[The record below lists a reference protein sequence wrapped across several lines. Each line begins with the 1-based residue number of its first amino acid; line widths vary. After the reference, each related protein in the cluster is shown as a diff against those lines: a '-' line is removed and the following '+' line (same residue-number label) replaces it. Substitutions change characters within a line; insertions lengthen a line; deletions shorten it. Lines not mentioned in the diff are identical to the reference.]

1 MTHVESTRPAD
12 WRTATV
18 KSVADV
24 RFSSVDKKTRPGER
38 PVRLCN
44 YLDVYTR
51 EYIRGDEPFMAA
63 TATEPEIAQFGLR
76 QGDVLLTKDSETPDD
91 IGVPSV
97 IMCERDDLVC
107 GYHLAM
113 LRPDKSQVDSVFLSK
128 QLRLPR
134 MARYFGRMSNG
145 LTRYGLPTAA
155 VENAELWLPP
165 DVTEQTRIAA
175 VLQRVDAT
183 IARTERGIAKLKLI
197 KAGLLQDLLTR
208 GIDDNGDL
216 RDPAV
221 HPEQFKDSSLGKVPE
236 TWDVVP
242 IAALGTIV
250 AGGTPSRG
258 VPSYWGGGVPWVTPS
273 EITILTDMCVRA
285 TRETISPAG
294 VAASAATILPVGS
307 LLVTTRATIGA
318 IALAGC
324 PLTTNQGFKSIVPNE
339 TANSEFFYYGLHMAV
354 PEMIKR
360 AIGSTFQEISKS
372 QFERIL
378 VRRPTI
384 TEQERILQ
392 VLLAAD
398 CRIKTESGKV
408 MKLNLIKQ
416 GLMHDLLTGH
426 VRVPL
431 ELGET
436 HARDTAGDGRRSERK
451 ANIYFMRSVLAAEI
465 VEQMHEHA
473 TFGHVKFQKTL
484 FLCERVAGL
493 DLETRYHRAAAGPH
507 DNRLM
512 RSVDGQMKKQKWFRV
527 VPRGVGADGK
537 PVGWAYER
545 MEKAGGHREWFEK
558 YWAAARER
566 IQRVID
572 MLRPLDTRRCEVVAT
587 LYSAW
592 EDLLA
597 AGREATDD
605 AIVNE
610 VLTNWH
616 ESKQAIP
623 RDTWIRA
630 LGWMRKQELQ
640 PATIGTR

>member
-1 MTHVESTRPAD
+1 MTHVEPTRPAD
-12 WRTATV
+12 WTTV
-18 KSVADV
+18 TMKSVADV

-76 QGDVLLTKDSETPDD
+76 QGDVLITKDSETPDD
-91 IGVPSV
+91 IGIPSV

-107 GYHLAM
+107 GYHLAL
-113 LRPDKSQVDSVFLSK
+113 LRPDKSQVNPIFLSK

-134 MARYFGRMSNG
+134 LARYFGRMSNG

-155 VENAELWLPP
+155 VQNAALWLPP

-175 VLQRVDAT
+175 VLQQADA
-183 IARTERGIAKLKLI
+183 AMAMTERGIAKLKLI
-197 KAGLLQDLLTR
+197 KAGLLHDLLMR
-208 GIDDNGDL
+208 GIDATGVVRPDITTRMIPLSSIADVNPPTDARGCPEDAEVSFVPMGDVSEDGRWVHRQTRPLHAIKAGFTPFREDDVLFAKITPCMENGKGMHAVNTVNGIGFASTEFHVL
-216 RDPAV
+216 RAKNGNVARFVYWWTMMPSLRIKAAGRMTGSAGQQRVPADFFDWWQI
-221 HPEQFKDSSLGKVPE
+221 PYRDSDEQRIIADRLDEMESRIARE
-236 TWDVVP
+236 Q
-242 IAALGTIV
+242 AAL
-250 AGGTPSRG
+250 A
-258 VPSYWGGGVPWVTPS
+258 
-273 EITILTDMCVRA
+273 
-285 TRETISPAG
+285 
-294 VAASAATILPVGS
+294 
-307 LLVTTRATIGA
+307 
-318 IALAGC
+318 
-324 PLTTNQGFKSIVPNE
+324 K
-339 TANSEFFYYGLHMAV
+339 LHM
-354 PEMIKR
+354 
-360 AIGSTFQEISKS
+360 
-372 QFERIL
+372 L
-378 VRRPTI
+378 
-384 TEQERILQ
+384 
-392 VLLAAD
+392 
-398 CRIKTESGKV
+398 
-408 MKLNLIKQ
+408 KQ
-416 GLMHDLLTGH
+416 GLMHDLLTGQ
-426 VRVPL
+426 VRVPS
-431 ELGET
+431 ELGVT
-436 HARDTAGDGRRSERK
+436 AAGDNASDAPRSERRT
-451 ANIYFMRSVLAAEI
+451 NIYFMRSVLAAEI

-527 VPRGVGADGK
+527 VPRSVGADGK

-545 MEKAGGHREWFEK
+545 MENAGGHREWFEK

-566 IQRVID
+566 IQRVINL
-572 MLRPLDTRRCEVVAT
+572 LRPLDTKRCEVVAT

-597 AGREATDD
+597 ADREATDD